1 MNLHVDP
8 RMYTDQ
14 SNNLTN
20 TSRSQQGGQLK
31 KTCEEFEAVMVQM
44 MFKAMRGAQ
53 PEGGLLEKDTASEV
67 YQELF
72 DGEVAREMAHN
83 QSMGIG
89 AKLYEQLSKE

>member
-1 MNLHVDP
+1 MNLYVDP

-14 SNNLTN
+14 SNTLTD
-20 TSRSQQGGQLK
+20 TSSSQHGRRLE

-44 MFKAMRGAQ
+44 MFKAMRSAQ
-53 PEGGLLEKDTASEV
+53 PESGLLEKDTAGEV

-89 AKLYEQLSKE
+89 AKLYEQLAKE